1 MKSNFAIGAKEV
13 CIGKRTTYLLIDN
26 RQERSKREIHRVKGG
41 PSPSNPDEQGEVK
54 GEGNMGAK

>member
-41 PSPSNPDEQGEVK
+41 PSPSNPDE
-54 GEGNMGAK
+54 